1 MIPAA
6 ELFPKWL
13 WGVLSKNFEFWAKP
27 SDDFR
32 LQFDANY
39 LFSIKLR
46 AYYTIVK
53 HTRKFCGNC
62 MRFPI
67 VIFRSKTNLLIQKS
81 AQS

>member
-1 MIPAA
+1 MR
-6 ELFPKWL
+6 K
-13 WGVLSKNFEFWAKP
+13 GTLSQNALISTIFF
-27 SDDFR
+27 F
-32 LQFDANY
+32 F

-62 MRFPI
+62 LRFRI
-67 VIFRSKTNLLIQKS
+67 VTFRSKNNLSILKS

>member
-27 SDDFR
+27 SENFR

-62 MRFPI
+62 MRFAI